1 MKNRTL
7 FIIQSNYMN
16 TDKILVE
23 LAQMAQTEDSIVV
36 LGDALLKLTNAII
49 DIYPN
54 LYCLS
59 NEQTLLN
66 NELKPQFKVIEYSEF
81 ANLVLEFENCVS
93 LK

>member
-1 MKNRTL
+1 
-7 FIIQSNYMN
+7 MN

-36 LGDALLKLTNAII
+36 MGDALLKLTNAIV

-59 NEQTLLN
+59 NEQTLIN
-66 NELKPQFKVIEYSEF
+66 TKFKPQFKVIEYSEF
-81 ANLVLEFENCVS
+81 ADLVLEFENCVS

>member
-36 LGDALLKLTNAII
+36 MGDALLKLTNAIVGV
-49 DIYPN
+49 YPN

-59 NEQTLLN
+59 NEQTLIN
-66 NELKPQFKVIEYSEF
+66 NDFKPQFKVIEYSEF
-81 ANLVLEFENCVS
+81 ADLVLESVNCVS

>member
-1 MKNRTL
+1 
-7 FIIQSNYMN
+7 MN

-23 LAQMAQTEDSIVV
+23 LGQMAQTEDSIVV
-36 LGDALLKLTNAII
+36 MGDALLKMTNAIV

-59 NEQTLLN
+59 NEQTLIN
-66 NELKPQFKVIEYSEF
+66 NEFKPQFKVIEYSEF
-81 ANLVLEFENCVS
+81 ADLVLEFDNYVS

>member
-36 LGDALLKLTNAII
+36 MGDALLKLTNPIV
-49 DIYPN
+49 DIYSN

-66 NELKPQFKVIEYSEF
+66 NEFKPQFKVIEYSEF
-81 ANLVLEFENCVS
+81 ANLVLEFENCIS

>member
-23 LAQMAQTEDSIVV
+23 LAQMAQREDSIVV
-36 LGDALLKLTNAII
+36 MGDALLKLTNAIVGV
-49 DIYPN
+49 YPN

-59 NEQTLLN
+59 NEQTLIN
-66 NELKPQFKVIEYSEF
+66 NKFKPQFKVIEYSEF
-81 ANLVLEFENCVS
+81 ADLVLESVNSVS

>member
-1 MKNRTL
+1 
-7 FIIQSNYMN
+7 MN

>member
-36 LGDALLKLTNAII
+36 MGDALLKLTNAIVGV
-49 DIYPN
+49 YPN

-59 NEQTLLN
+59 NEQTLIN
-66 NELKPQFKVIEYSEF
+66 NKFKPQFKVIEYSEF
-81 ANLVLEFENCVS
+81 ADLVLESVNSVS

>member
-59 NEQTLLN
+59 NEQTLLY

>member
-36 LGDALLKLTNAII
+36 LGDALLKLTNTIV

-66 NELKPQFKVIEYSEF
+66 NEFKPQFKVIEYSEF
-81 ANLVLEFENCVS
+81 ADLVLEFENCVS